1 MRTPGVP
8 ERQER
13 APVPE
18 APAAVAAPMPV
29 ARVLRWQESVGN
41 AAVSSV
47 LNRQPVEAPSRPMVR
62 RGSRG
67 PAVSDV
73 QARLNTAEP
82 PAAPPLVVD
91 GIFGPLTRGA
101 TVTFQQSAGLVPDGI
116 VGPLTHAALDAR
128 RGGPG
133 PVPPT
138 PGQLTPEQEADAL
151 DFNATYD

>member
-1 MRTPGVP
+1 MRTPGVS

-18 APAAVAAPMPV
+18 APAAVTAPTPV
-29 ARVLRWQESVGN
+29 ARVLRLQESAGN

-73 QARLNTAEP
+73 QGRLNTANP
-82 PAAPPLVVD
+82 PAAPPLAID
-91 GIFGPLTRGA
+91 ATFGPLTHGS
-101 TVTFQQSAGLVPDGI
+101 TVDFQNAAELVPDGI

-128 RGGPG
+128 QGP
-133 PVPPT
+133 
-138 PGQLTPEQEADAL
+138 
-151 DFNATYD
+151 